1 MVANGRGAISR
12 FLAADGFFLGAGLA
26 FCFLMCMIPILLLGV
41 SMVGFVLSTEQAAR
55 EVVGQL
61 TQHFPVYQKQINR
74 ALVRIVEGRA
84 VSGLV
89 GTGTL
94 VLFSTP
100 LFGASRLVLHRL
112 LGVKAGG
119 GFVRNLVVD
128 SGMVLLLSVL
138 LFVASA
144 VTWIYHWFRALA
156 LDALPLPPRWFD
168 PVSVGLSLTLS
179 TVMFYLAYR
188 FVPRRRVRAGAA
200 LAGAILAS
208 LLWEVAKQLFRVYI
222 QKVGLYDQIYGTLG
236 ILVAFV
242 MFVYYSAIVFVFSAA
257 FVAALES
264 RHR

>member
-1 MVANGRGAISR
+1 MSGPGGAIAR
-12 FLAADGFFLGAGLA
+12 FFAADGLFLSAGLA

-41 SMVGFVLSTEQAAR
+41 SVVGFVLSTEQAAR

-74 ALVRIVEGRA
+74 ALVLIVEGRA
-84 VSGLV
+84 VTGLV
-89 GTGTL
+89 GTGIL

-119 GFVRNLVVD
+119 SFVRNLLVD
-128 SGMVLLLSVL
+128 SGMVLVLSVL

-144 VTWIYHWFRALA
+144 VTWIYHWSRTLT
-156 LDALPLPPRWFD
+156 LHALPLPPRWFD
-168 PVSVGLSLTLS
+168 VVSVGLSLTLS

-200 LAGAILAS
+200 LAGAVLAS
-208 LLWEVAKQLFRVYI
+208 LPWEGAKETLRPDVQTGRTYA
-222 QKVGLYDQIYGTLG
+222 QI
-236 ILVAFV
+236 
-242 MFVYYSAIVFVFSAA
+242 
-257 FVAALES
+257 
-264 RHR
+264 